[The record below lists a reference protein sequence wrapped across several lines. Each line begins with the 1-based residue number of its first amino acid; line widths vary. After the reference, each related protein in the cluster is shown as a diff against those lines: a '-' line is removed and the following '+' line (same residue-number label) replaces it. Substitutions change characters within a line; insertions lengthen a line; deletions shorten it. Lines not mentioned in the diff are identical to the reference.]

1 MPKYQVVL
9 KETVLHT
16 VFVNSDDSL
25 DEIGDRAI
33 ERFNEGDLVD
43 IDAEQLDIEAT
54 KVTPVEETNAGE
66 KE

>member
-33 ERFNEGDLVD
+33 EGFNEGDLVD

-54 KVTPVEETNAGE
+54 KVTPVEKTDA
-66 KE
+66 

>member
-25 DEIGDRAI
+25 DEITAGEQAI
-33 ERFNEGDLVD
+33 EGFNEGDLVD
-43 IDAEQLDIEAT
+43 VGAEQLDLEVT
-54 KVTPVEETNAGE
+54 KVTPME
-66 KE
+66 

>member
-54 KVTPVEETNAGE
+54 KVTPAE
-66 KE
+66 

>member
-33 ERFNEGDLVD
+33 EGFNEGDLVD

-54 KVTPVEETNAGE
+54 KVTPVEETNGMGN
-66 KE
+66 

>member
-25 DEIGDRAI
+25 DEITAGEQAI
-33 ERFNEGDLVD
+33 EGFNEGDLVD
-43 IDAEQLDIEAT
+43 VGAEQLDLEVT
-54 KVTPVEETNAGE
+54 KVTPVE
-66 KE
+66 